1 MAASIR
7 SIGSLSLALPG
18 LLASSCVALAAAGPA
33 TPKESILLE
42 CQSSEFDFRSN
53 VLVFHKVKIAQGTTS
68 VAADQAQA
76 NGLDFQNSSHWV
88 FRGNVKIS
96 MPQGQL
102 TADTADITFVK
113 KLLSTAIINGKPA
126 VFEQRVAKT
135 GRLAQGRAEL
145 IEYDVGHGVVK
156 FSKNAWLSDGQ
167 TEIRGEALKYNVI
180 SQAVIA
186 EAAEQGAQRVHITI
200 TPPPNSKP

>member
-7 SIGSLSLALPG
+7 SIGTLSLALAA
-18 LLASSCVALAAAGPA
+18 LLAMGSAALGAAEPA
-33 TPKESILLE
+33 TPKESILLDA
-42 CQSSEFDFRSN
+42 QSSEFDFRSN

-88 FRGNVKIS
+88 FRGNVKIT
-96 MPQGQL
+96 MLQGQL

-113 KLLSTAIINGKPA
+113 KLLSRAIINGKPA
-126 VFEQRVAKT
+126 EFEQRVAKT

-186 EAAEQGAQRVHITI
+186 EAGEQGAQRVHITI